1 MIGDDRMDVGY
12 ELLDLQILD
21 RDGMEVGK
29 VDDVE
34 FHLDEDGVPYL
45 TALLV
50 GPDVFGH
57 RIGGWLGRVIT
68 ATTRRLRTNRHGPP
82 RMARDGADARAR
94 WELGGLR
101 RRIDRRADRRG
112 AHCHVLRR
120 AGARVRAKRRRRHE

>member
-57 RIGGWLGRVIT
+57 RIGGWLGRVIA
-68 ATTRRLRTNRHGPP
+68 ATTRRLRTNRSGPVRIP
-82 RMARDGADARAR
+82 YDLIGSVRSAVTLTVSRDLLPEPELEHWLREHLIARIPGSGHAQ
-94 WELGGLR
+94 
-101 RRIDRRADRRG
+101 
-112 AHCHVLRR
+112 
-120 AGARVRAKRRRRHE
+120 